1 MIVDPK
7 LEYLEEIATMNAIL
21 LKKMEAE
28 ALTVS
33 AEQQMLLD
41 KNASLSASIPE
52 EKSVS
57 VKDKEVDRTPD
68 IEKDRGIE
76 KKVIVSKEVEES
88 EDDWEMTPATTSSDK
103 KVLVKEESSQMDN
116 VSTKQNVTKEQS
128 ADDWNVT
135 SAMRRTKRSKVR
147 KQSNDDW
154 KVTPAVSKSK
164 RNVTVTIQ
172 SDDDWEVTPAV
183 NKSKQNVTVTAQ
195 SDDDWEVTPTIHTKS
210 VQSATKERSDDDW
223 KETPSTQPKQNT
235 MSVQSDA
242 DWESPF
248 SKLPLATL
256 PKRGRS
262 TRRSKKP
269 LPLPT
274 NNEPAS
280 LPALQTR
287 PRGSR
292 RKAKTKPIHSSENS
306 TEKDETP
313 ISEGVIKEVDWSAI
327 LTSESW
333 GNQEP
338 SSQLQPDV
346 PNNDAFSFF
355 DFSMSVPEPEET
367 VSLSTTTVEQNER
380 VDTILQSLPDL
391 SVFANEVIALD
402 YNDF

>member
-164 RNVTVTIQ
+164 RMNTVTIQ
-172 SDDDWEVTPAV
+172 SVMIG
-183 NKSKQNVTVTAQ
+183 K
-195 SDDDWEVTPTIHTKS
+195 
-210 VQSATKERSDDDW
+210 
-223 KETPSTQPKQNT
+223 
-235 MSVQSDA
+235 
-242 DWESPF
+242 
-248 SKLPLATL
+248 
-256 PKRGRS
+256 
-262 TRRSKKP
+262 
-269 LPLPT
+269 
-274 NNEPAS
+274 
-280 LPALQTR
+280 
-287 PRGSR
+287 
-292 RKAKTKPIHSSENS
+292 
-306 TEKDETP
+306 
-313 ISEGVIKEVDWSAI
+313 
-327 LTSESW
+327 
-333 GNQEP
+333 
-338 SSQLQPDV
+338 
-346 PNNDAFSFF
+346 
-355 DFSMSVPEPEET
+355 
-367 VSLSTTTVEQNER
+367 
-380 VDTILQSLPDL
+380 
-391 SVFANEVIALD
+391 
-402 YNDF
+402 